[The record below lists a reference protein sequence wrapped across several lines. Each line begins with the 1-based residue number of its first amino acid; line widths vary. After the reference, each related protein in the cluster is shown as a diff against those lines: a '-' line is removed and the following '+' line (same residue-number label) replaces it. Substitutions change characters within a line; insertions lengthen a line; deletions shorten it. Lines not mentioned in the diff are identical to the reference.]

1 MDTFGE
7 LKERRE
13 EPSDSTLTVL
23 GYLSP
28 KFSEMSR
35 MLRTKPILGIS
46 ENYGTIPRQAVKV
59 YLFAMC
65 LLSGAKRILVR
76 LAMQNADVLMKI
88 TPAHAGTTNTN
99 DNGAFC
105 ARDYPRSRGYHL
117 VKDN

>member
-35 MLRTKPILGIS
+35 TLRTKPILGIS
-46 ENYGTIPRQAVKV
+46 ENYSTIPRQAVKV
-59 YLFAMC
+59 YLFA
-65 LLSGAKRILVR
+65 I
-76 LAMQNADVLMKI
+76 
-88 TPAHAGTTNTN
+88 
-99 DNGAFC
+99 AFC
-105 ARDYPRSRGYHL
+105 RAQSASLSVWQCRMQMY
-117 VKDN
+117 

>member
-88 TPAHAGTTNTN
+88 TPAHAGTTCVYL
-99 DNGAFC
+99 FHH
-105 ARDYPRSRGYHL
+105 RRF
-117 VKDN
+117 